1 MSDEGL
7 RAAEQKMRDAGVG
20 DAAIATFADFYRQ
33 LEAGETGVLPE
44 DELEPLDE
52 LPALEDLPEPDGD
65 APWDE
70 AVVIKVNGGLGTSM
84 GMEQAKSLLPVKD
97 GRRFLDVIAGQV
109 LALREEH
116 GAEVPLVLMDSFR
129 TSEDSLAALRDHP
142 QLDVGLPLDFLQSQ
156 EPKLVRETLEPV
168 AWPED
173 PELEWCPPGH
183 GDVYASL
190 LVSGMLETLL
200 DAGKRWAFVSNADN
214 LGATLDG
221 RILAWIAREE
231 LPFVSESCPRTE
243 ADRKGGHLAVRKA
256 DGRLVLRETAQT
268 RPEDEAAMQD
278 VSRHRYFNANNLWV
292 DLRALKRVL
301 SEREGVLGLPLIR
314 NEKTV
319 DPSDPGSTPVVQIE
333 SAMGAA
339 IAVFDG
345 ARAVL
350 VGRDRFVPVKTT
362 NDLLVLRSDVYDLD
376 DRFHVRATADV
387 PFVDLDA
394 SYYKRLRD
402 FEERFPGGPP
412 SLREAQRLEV
422 EGDWTFGRGVVVRGR
437 VRLTGAG
444 GALDDGTVLE

>member
-116 GAEVPLVLMDSFR
+116 GAEIPLVLMDSFR